1 MPRKS
6 YVIIAMT
13 GLGLAMASA
22 ASAADPSVDQLIKS
36 LSPTPGV
43 TRGSRPVVGAP
54 GQPVA
59 PGQPAPRAMET
70 THTTSTAAAPSASMT
85 LTFVSGSAT
94 LTPGAMQSLDKLGAA
109 LSSAQLSTYKFLI
122 EGHTDTVGTPD
133 SNMTLS
139 QNRAAAVAT
148 YLEQKFNIASARIQ
162 TVGKG
167 EEDLAVKTG
176 PNVSDARNRRVQVIN
191 LGPASS

>member
-1 MPRKS
+1 MLGKLCTT
-6 YVIIAMT
+6 IAMA
-13 GLGLAMASA
+13 GLGLAVASGA
-22 ASAADPSVDQLIKS
+22 YAADPSVDQLIKA

-43 TRGSRPVVGAP
+43 TRGSKPVVAAP
-54 GQPVA
+54 GQQA
-59 PGQPAPRAMET
+59 PKAMET
-70 THTTSTAAAPSASMT
+70 TSSTSTAAPSASLT
-85 LTFVSGSAT
+85 LTFLSGSAT
-94 LTPGAMQSLDKLGAA
+94 LTPSAMKSLDRLGAA
-109 LSSAQLSTYKFLI
+109 LSSSQLSSFKFLI

-148 YLEQKFNIASARIQ
+148 YLEQKFNIAAARIQ

-191 LGPASS
+191 QGPA

>member
-1 MPRKS
+1 MPRKL
-6 YVIIAMT
+6 YATMVMA
-13 GLGLAMASA
+13 GLGLAVASA
-22 ASAADPSVDQLIKS
+22 AYAADPSVDQLIKS

-43 TRGSRPVVGAP
+43 TRGSRPVVA
-54 GQPVA
+54 A
-59 PGQPAPRAMET
+59 PGQPAPKAMET
-70 THTTSTAAAPSASMT
+70 TPTTSTASAPSASMT
-85 LTFVSGSAT
+85 LTFQSGSAT
-94 LTPGAMQSLDKLGAA
+94 LTPGAMRSLDKLGAA
-109 LSSAQLSTYKFLI
+109 LSSAQLSSYKFLI

-139 QNRAAAVAT
+139 QNRAAAAAT

>member
-1 MPRKS
+1 MRGKL
-6 YVIIAMT
+6 YKTIAMAGF
-13 GLGLAMASA
+13 GLVMASA
-22 ASAADPSVDQLIKS
+22 AYAADPSVDQLIKA

-43 TRGSRPVVGAP
+43 TRGSKPVVA
-54 GQPVA
+54 A
-59 PGQPAPRAMET
+59 PGQPAPRQPMAAES
-70 THTTSTAAAPSASMT
+70 STAPAPSASMT
-85 LTFVSGSAT
+85 LTFQSGSAT
-94 LTPGAMQSLDKLGAA
+94 LTPGAMRSLDRLGTA
-109 LSSAQLSTYKFLI
+109 LSSAQLSSYKFLI
-122 EGHTDTVGTPD
+122 EGHTDTVGTAD

-148 YLEQKFNIASARIQ
+148 YLEQKFNIAAARIQ

-191 LGPASS
+191 QGPA